1 LATLSLKLFLSLCPL
16 HSASVLL
23 QILYDDGETE
33 ALTLRHERVIWRM
46 PPNEISDD
54 GEDDVIPDDVTL
66 DSDDSIDIME
76 AEETDDMVTDDD
88 TPGSRK
94 KGAKRIRRRLRTR
107 KSRVGLARGWGKLY
121 QGFNYVAARGPHC
134 SDSSSSTG

>member
-1 LATLSLKLFLSLCPL
+1 M
-16 HSASVLL
+16 

-33 ALTLRHERVIWRM
+33 ALVLRHERVIWRM

-54 GEDDVIPDDVTL
+54 GEDDVIYDDVNL

-94 KGAKRIRRRLRTR
+94 KGAKRIRRKLRTR
-107 KSRVGLARGWGKLY
+107 KSRVS
-121 QGFNYVAARGPHC
+121 VC
-134 SDSSSSTG
+134 

>member
-1 LATLSLKLFLSLCPL
+1 MHVS
-16 HSASVLL
+16 HSPL

-33 ALTLRHERVIWRM
+33 ALVLRHERVIWRM

-54 GEDDVIPDDVTL
+54 GEDDVIYDDVNL

-94 KGAKRIRRRLRTR
+94 KGAKRIRRKLRTR
-107 KSRVGLARGWGKLY
+107 KSRVS
-121 QGFNYVAARGPHC
+121 VC
-134 SDSSSSTG
+134 